1 MKESVGLTVT
11 INIVVVFLAVSFVLI
26 IGIVTYNRAYKAASL
41 IVKEIEKYEGY
52 NDLSFSKINENLTAI
67 GYVGGDSSKCKATRK
82 ASGLEG
88 QLVEM
93 GDEKYKYCIYW
104 FDYDE
109 SNADKKYNKHYSYG
123 VVTYM
128 TFDFNMFGIKL
139 QLPIYAKTTRIYRFT
154 NT

>member
-1 MKESVGLTVT
+1 MKESIGLTVT
-11 INIVVVFLAVSFVLI
+11 INIIVVFLAVAFVFI
-26 IGIVTYNRAYKAASL
+26 IGIVAYNRAYKAASL
-41 IVKEIEKYEGY
+41 IIKEIEKYEGY
-52 NDLSFSKINENLTAI
+52 NDLAFEQIEKDLNNV
-67 GYVGGDSSKCKATRK
+67 GYVPGDSSGCKATRT
-82 ASGLEG
+82 SYGIEG
-88 QLVEM
+88 QLVNT
-93 GDEKYKYCIYW
+93 GDEKFKYCIYW

-139 QLPIYAKTTRIYRFT
+139 QLPIYGKTTRIYRFT

>member
-1 MKESVGLTVT
+1 MKESIGLTVT
-11 INIVVVFLAVSFVLI
+11 INIIIVFLAVAFVFI
-26 IGIVTYNRAYKAASL
+26 FGIVAYNRAHKAASL
-41 IVKEIEKYEGY
+41 IIKELEKYEGY
-52 NDLSFSKINENLTAI
+52 NDLAFDKINEDLSMVAYTP
-67 GYVGGDSSKCKATRK
+67 GDSSACKDTRT
-82 ASGLEG
+82 AYGITGE
-88 QLVEM
+88 LVKT
-93 GDEKYKYCIYW
+93 DKEKYKYCIYW

-109 SNADKKYNKHYSYG
+109 SEAEKKYNKHYSYG

>member
-1 MKESVGLTVT
+1 MKESIGLTVT
-11 INIVVVFLAVSFVLI
+11 INIVVVFLAVTFVFI

-41 IVKEIEKYEGY
+41 IVKELEKYEGY
-52 NDLSFSKINENLTAI
+52 NDLAI
-67 GYVGGDSSKCKATRK
+67 SQIERDMESVGYVRGDSSQCKATRVS
-82 ASGLEG
+82 SGVEG
-88 QLVEM
+88 ELVSTGE
-93 GDEKYKYCIYW
+93 EKFKYCIYW

-109 SNADKKYNKHYSYG
+109 SDTSVKENKHYSYG

-128 TFDFNMFGIKL
+128 TFDFNMFGLKL